1 MNRNTNSEHPASLIA
16 AVRSGD
22 EKAFSLL
29 LEQYAPLLTSLVS
42 AYTVSG
48 ISPEEMMQ
56 EARYALYRA
65 TLSYRE
71 GGVTFGLFAKICV
84 RNALIALGRRVRR
97 SVSSCLLCDLLS
109 AEEREDTELGT
120 DALYALIHRE
130 ALEELYGLAVRVL
143 SPYEKRVFFLYA
155 GGSLIEEIAAGLS
168 RDVKSVRNALDRALA
183 KLRVAYSNVSRPNS

>member
-1 MNRNTNSEHPASLIA
+1 MIQNRNSEHPAPLIA

-29 LEQYAPLLTSLVS
+29 LEQYAPLLSSLVS
-42 AYTVSG
+42 IYSVG
-48 ISPEEMMQ
+48 GVSPEEMMQ
-56 EARYALYRA
+56 EARFALYRA

-97 SVSSCLLCDLLS
+97 AELPRLFSELSSVQ
-109 AEEREDTELGT
+109 EQLGADVGE
-120 DALYALIHRE
+120 DALDALIHRE

-143 SPYEKRVFFLYA
+143 SPYEARVFRLYA

-168 RDVKSVRNALDRALA
+168 REVKSVRNALDRALA
-183 KLRVAYSNVSRPNS
+183 KLRVAYSDVSRPNS